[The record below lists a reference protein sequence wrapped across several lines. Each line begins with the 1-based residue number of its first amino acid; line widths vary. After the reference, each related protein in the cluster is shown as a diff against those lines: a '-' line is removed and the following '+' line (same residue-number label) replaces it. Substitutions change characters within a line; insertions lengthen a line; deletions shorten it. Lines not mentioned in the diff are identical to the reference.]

1 MFVLAFAE
9 SIQLFPDGT
18 IFVHIGLILLMIYVL
33 NRTFF
38 RPINAIIES
47 REKHKGGRGGE
58 AEEILGEVSKKQ
70 KEYDKAMLAA
80 RNESY
85 EMIDRERTEAVD
97 ARQKTIG
104 DAKTEAANRIASEKE
119 RVRNAVADAKV
130 EIVREADRM
139 ADKIAANIL
148 NG

>member
-1 MFVLAFAE
+1 MYLLAFAE

-18 IFVHIGLILLMIYVL
+18 LFIHIGLILLMIWVL

-38 RPINAIIES
+38 KPINAVLAS
-47 REKHKGGRGGE
+47 RDRQKGGKGGE
-58 AEEILGEVSKKQ
+58 AGEILDEVSKKQ
-70 KEYDKAMLAA
+70 SEYDKLMLAA

-85 EMIDRERTEAVD
+85 EMIESERSAAVE
-97 ARQKTIG
+97 ARQKVIG
-104 DAKTEAANRIASEKE
+104 DAKAEAAKRVSDEKAQIKD
-119 RVRNAVADAKV
+119 RVADAKV
-130 EIVREADRM
+130 EMALEANKM

>member
-1 MFVLAFAE
+1 MYLLAFAE

-18 IFVHIGLILLMIYVL
+18 LFIHIGLILLMIWVL

-38 RPINAIIES
+38 RPINAVIES
-47 REKHKGGRGGE
+47 RERHKGGKGGE
-58 AEEILGEVSKKQ
+58 AGEILGEVSKKQ
-70 KEYDKAMLAA
+70 TEYDKAMLAA

-85 EMIDRERTEAVD
+85 EMIESERSAAIE
-97 ARQKTIG
+97 ARQKVIG
-104 DAKTEAANRIASEKE
+104 DAKAEAAKRIADEKAE
-119 RVRNAVADAKV
+119 IKDRVAETKIEMA
-130 EIVREADRM
+130 REANKM

>member
-1 MFVLAFAE
+1 MFSPVLAE

-18 IFVHIGLILLMIYVL
+18 LFIHIALILLMIWVL

-38 RPINAIIES
+38 KPINSVIES
-47 REKHKGGRGGE
+47 RERQKGGKGGE
-58 AEEILGEVSKKQ
+58 ASEILNEVSKKQ
-70 KEYDKAMLAA
+70 SEYDRLMLAA

-85 EMIDRERTEAVD
+85 EMIESERSAAVE
-97 ARQKTIG
+97 ARQKVIG
-104 DAKTEAANRIASEKE
+104 DAKAEATKR
-119 RVRNAVADAKV
+119 VADEKAQIKDRVAEAKI
-130 EIVREADRM
+130 EMALEANKM